1 MPRKVADSIL
11 RGAEEALEF
20 AKGRTKGHRVS
31 IPEEID
37 VRQIRGD
44 IGLSQAAFAA
54 YFGVSRRTIQ
64 DPRGSK
70 ADACQPVPPGSYWEQ
85 GRRVPTGPARIL
97 LTVIREPEAVIRAL
111 AA

>member
-20 AKGRTKGHRVS
+20 AKGRAKGHRVL
-31 IPEEID
+31 IPDEID
-37 VRQIRGD
+37 VRRIRTELK
-44 IGLSQAAFAA
+44 LSQAAFAT

-64 DPRGSK
+64 E
-70 ADACQPVPPGSYWEQ
+70 WEQ
-85 GRRVPTGPARIL
+85 GRRVPTGPARVL
-97 LTVIREPEAVIRAL
+97 LTVISREPEAVLRAL

>member
-64 DPRGSK
+64 E
-70 ADACQPVPPGSYWEQ
+70 WEQ

-97 LTVIREPEAVIRAL
+97 LTVISREPEAVIRAL

>member
-20 AKGRTKGHRVS
+20 AKGRTKGFRVH
-31 IPEEID
+31 IPEDID
-37 VRQIRGD
+37 VRRIRSD
-44 IGLSQAAFAA
+44 FGLSQAAFAA

-64 DPRGSK
+64 E
-70 ADACQPVPPGSYWEQ
+70 WEQ
-85 GRRVPTGPARIL
+85 GRRVPTGPARVL
-97 LTVIREPEAVIRAL
+97 LMVISREPEAVLRAL

>member
-20 AKGRTKGHRVS
+20 AKGRAKGHRVL
-31 IPEEID
+31 IPDEID
-37 VRQIRGD
+37 VRRIRTELK
-44 IGLSQAAFAA
+44 LSQASFAT

-64 DPRGSK
+64 E
-70 ADACQPVPPGSYWEQ
+70 WEQ
-85 GRRVPTGPARIL
+85 GRRVPTGPARVL
-97 LTVIREPEAVIRAL
+97 LTVISREPEAVLRAL

>member
-11 RGAEEALEF
+11 KGAEEALEF
-20 AKGRTKGHRVS
+20 AKGRNKGHRVL
-31 IPEEID
+31 IPDEID
-37 VRQIRGD
+37 VRRIRGE

-64 DPRGSK
+64 E
-70 ADACQPVPPGSYWEQ
+70 WEQ
-85 GRRVPTGPARIL
+85 GRRVPTGPARVL
-97 LTVIREPEAVIRAL
+97 LTVISREPEAVLRAL

>member
-20 AKGRTKGHRVS
+20 AKGRTKGHRVL

-37 VRQIRGD
+37 VRRIRAELR
-44 IGLSQAAFAA
+44 LSQAAFAT

-64 DPRGSK
+64 E
-70 ADACQPVPPGSYWEQ
+70 WEQ
-85 GRRVPTGPARIL
+85 GRRVPTGPARVL
-97 LTVIREPEAVIRAL
+97 LTVISREPEAVLRAL